1 MVVRRQKKV
10 RKQRGNRQ
18 HGYGRISG
26 GHRASGHRG
35 GKGKAGL
42 TKHHW
47 ILTIKNKI
55 WERKVGG
62 NRGGHVGFIRHG
74 PAPRIA
80 NVKTINIETI
90 NQIASKS
97 SEKMTE
103 FDVTQYGYEKVLGK
117 GKLDYK
123 LTVKAPSFSSHA
135 EEKITAAG
143 GKAVVLEE

>member
-1 MVVRRQKKV
+1 MVFRRAKKV

-18 HGYGRISG
+18 HGWGRISG
-26 GHRASGHRG
+26 GHRSSGQRG

-47 ILTIKNKI
+47 ILTIKNKV
-55 WERKVGG
+55 WE
-62 NRGGHVGFIRHG
+62 NTHVGFVRHG

-80 NVKTINIETI
+80 SMKVINLETI

-97 SEKMTE
+97 TEKLTE
-103 FDVTQYGYEKVLGK
+103 FDVTEFGYEKVLGK

-123 LTVKAPSFSSHA
+123 LTIKAPAFTAHA

-143 GKAVVLEE
+143 GKAIVIE

>member
-1 MVVRRQKKV
+1 MVVRRQKKI

-35 GKGKAGL
+35 GKGQAGL

-47 ILTIKNKI
+47 IWQLVHGDWPQHK
-55 WERKVGG
+55 
-62 NRGGHVGFIRHG
+62 GFVRHG

-80 NVKTINIETI
+80 KEKTINIETI

-97 SEKMTE
+97 EEKLTE
-103 FDVTQYGYEKVLGK
+103 FDVTQFGYEKVLGK
-117 GKLDYK
+117 GQLNYK
-123 LTVKAPSFSSHA
+123 LTVKAPAFSAHA

>member
-1 MVVRRQKKV
+1 MVFRKQKKV

-55 WERKVGG
+55 WQKT
-62 NRGGHVGFIRHG
+62 HTGFVRHG

-80 NVKTINIETI
+80 QVKTINLETI

-97 SEKMTE
+97 TEKMTE
-103 FDVTQYGYEKVLGK
+103 FDVTQFGYEKVLGK
-117 GKLDYK
+117 GKLNYK
-123 LTVKAPSFSSHA
+123 LTVKAPAFSSHA

>member
-1 MVVRRQKKV
+1 MVVRRPKKV

-55 WERKVGG
+55 WETE
-62 NRGGHVGFIRHG
+62 HVGFIRHG
-74 PAPRIA
+74 PAPRLSNI
-80 NVKTINIETI
+80 KTINIDTI
-90 NQIASKS
+90 NQIVSKS
-97 SEKMTE
+97 TEKLTE
-103 FDVTQYGYEKVLGK
+103 FDVTEYGYEKVLGK
-117 GKLDYK
+117 GKLNYK
-123 LTVKAPSFSSHA
+123 LTIKAPAFSAHA

-143 GKAVVLEE
+143 GKAVVLED